1 MLDTAG
7 HPSGKSGQGI
17 DGFPPIPSSPPRSK
31 GNAMSNIQLIPAYGR
46 DYKSQ
51 REVQE
56 AWDANKDFWTADVIR
71 GYGVATNKEDCAG
84 MDLRVV
90 IRYARG
96 LKLYA
101 VK

>member
-1 MLDTAG
+1 M
-7 HPSGKSGQGI
+7 
-17 DGFPPIPSSPPRSK
+17 SS
-31 GNAMSNIQLIPAYGR
+31 IQLVPAYGR

-51 REVQE
+51 AEVQ
-56 AWDANKDFWTADVIR
+56 ADWDANKDFWTADFFR

-84 MDLRVV
+84 MGLRVV

-96 LKLYA
+96 MKLYA

>member
-1 MLDTAG
+1 M
-7 HPSGKSGQGI
+7 
-17 DGFPPIPSSPPRSK
+17 SS
-31 GNAMSNIQLIPAYGR
+31 IQLVPAYGR

-56 AWDANKDFWTADVIR
+56 AWDANKDFWTADIIN
-71 GYGVATNKEDCAG
+71 GYGAATNKQDCDSMG
-84 MDLRVV
+84 LRVV

-96 LKLYA
+96 MKLYA

>member
-1 MLDTAG
+1 
-7 HPSGKSGQGI
+7 
-17 DGFPPIPSSPPRSK
+17 
-31 GNAMSNIQLIPAYGR
+31 MSDYIQLVPAYGR

-56 AWDANKDFWTADVIR
+56 AWDANKDFWTADIFN
-71 GYGVATNKEDCAG
+71 GYGSATNKQDCDA
-84 MDLRVV
+84 MNLRVI

-96 LKLYA
+96 MKLYA